1 MHPHTDELVFNKSSY
16 SGGNGNC
23 VEVARFRKS
32 SFSGAR
38 TENCVEVADAPGMSA
53 VRDTQNR
60 ELGTLTFPSHEWSA
74 LLRASE

>member
-60 ELGTLTFPSHEWSA
+60 DLGTLTFPSHEWSA